1 MIKLVVGGQMD
12 KKNIA
17 DLVEKHGQDRIEIS
31 IKSDI
36 EGVLAVKSNQAD
48 YYLGACATGAG
59 GALAMAIGLLGPQ
72 SSLSVSMPGKILP
85 EAAIREGVKS
95 GKRAFGFVNTDAEK
109 VVPIIVSE
117 ILNTKGD

>member
-17 DLVEKHGQDRIEIS
+17 DLVEKYGQDRIEVS
-31 IKSDI
+31 VKSDI
-36 EGVLAVKSNQAD
+36 EAVLAVKNNQAD

-59 GALAMAIGLLGPQ
+59 GALAMAIGLLGSQ

-85 EAAIREGVKS
+85 EATIREGVKS

-117 ILNTKGD
+117 ILNIKGD